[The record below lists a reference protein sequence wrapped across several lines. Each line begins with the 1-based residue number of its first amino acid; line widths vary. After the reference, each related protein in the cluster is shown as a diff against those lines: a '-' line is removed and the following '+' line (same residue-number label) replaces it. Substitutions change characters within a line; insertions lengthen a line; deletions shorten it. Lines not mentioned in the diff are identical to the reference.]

1 MSAINDNYAL
11 IDSYIQAYPYTKNS
25 FIMNNATKI
34 IRLIVLLIS
43 ANENSNEKAITVGT
57 MK

>member
-1 MSAINDNYAL
+1 MSAVNDNYAL
-11 IDSYIQAYPYTKNS
+11 IDNYIQAHPYKKNS
-25 FIMNNATKI
+25 FRMNNATKI
-34 IRLIVLLIS
+34 IRLIS